1 MKYVVID
8 TNVIVSALLAR
19 DRKTSVPFRV
29 LKAVFEGEI
38 TPVLTKAIVSEY
50 VEVLHRP
57 KFGFD
62 KRKVKLLL
70 SELKE
75 MSIVVEPQCSNAELP
90 DNKDICFYEAA
101 LFFVEQGCLLITGN
115 LKHFPNCSFA
125 ITPTQFVERLG
136 NELSK

>member
-19 DRKTSVPFRV
+19 DRMTSVPFRV
-29 LKAVFEGEI
+29 FRAVFEGKI
-38 TPVLTKAIVSEY
+38 TPVLTKAIISEY

-70 SELKE
+70 TELTE
-75 MSIVVEPQCSNAELP
+75 MSVMVEPQRSNAELP
-90 DNKDICFYEAA
+90 DNKDVCFYEAA
-101 LFFVEQGCLLITGN
+101 LSFVEQGCLLITGN
-115 LKHFPNCSFA
+115 LKHFPNCPFA
-125 ITPTQFVERLG
+125 ITPAQFVERLG
-136 NELSK
+136 N